1 MESLNLYLHLALKS
15 CLSPSLLGKT
25 EKRSCELG
33 ERTTKITHLEQ
44 QQQQPPL
51 TEEQNKQKPQPS
63 QEERRE
69 RQGLEK
75 VLKDVRGEIFPNLA
89 KDINVQI

>member
-25 EKRSCELG
+25 EKRSSELG

-44 QQQQPPL
+44 
-51 TEEQNKQKPQPS
+51 
-63 QEERRE
+63 
-69 RQGLEK
+69 
-75 VLKDVRGEIFPNLA
+75 
-89 KDINVQI
+89 